1 MELKLG
7 IGIDKIIFG
16 LLESDITDML
26 GEPDKIT
33 TEEDSE
39 TEVIYQYFDRRL
51 SLTFY
56 EEETGKLGYLRTSDP
71 AVTYHGHPLVG
82 RPIMDVL
89 KAAFPALGDWDL
101 EDYGSLEVYNFEDY
115 WLVLNVEYG
124 RITDIEL
131 GVLFNED
138 DTYNWPKLLMP

>member
-7 IGIDKIIFG
+7 IGIDNVIFG
-16 LLESDITDML
+16 LLESDITGML
-26 GEPDKIT
+26 GDPDKVT
-33 TEEDSE
+33 AEEESE
-39 TEVIYQYFDRRL
+39 EEVIYQYFEQKL

-56 EEETGKLGYLRTSDP
+56 SEEVGKLGYIRTANPD
-71 AVTYHGHPLVG
+71 VTYNGRKLVG
-82 RPIMDVL
+82 QPIMELLNTVF
-89 KAAFPALGDWDL
+89 APLGDWDL

-124 RITDIEL
+124 CVTDIEL

-138 DTYNWPKLLMP
+138 DSYNWPKVLMP

>member
-7 IGIDKIIFG
+7 IGIGEIVFG
-16 LLESDITDML
+16 LLESDITGML

-33 TEEDSE
+33 AEEESE
-39 TEVIYQYFDRRL
+39 TEVIYQYFDRKL

-56 EEETGKLGYLRTSDP
+56 EEEVGKLGYIRTSDP
-71 AVTYHGHPLVG
+71 EATYNGHKLVG
-82 RPIMDVL
+82 QPIMDVL
-89 KAAFPALGDWDL
+89 KTVFAALGDWDL

-124 RITDIEL
+124 CITDIEL

-138 DTYNWPKLLMP
+138 DSYNWPKMLMP